1 MTKARDSSIK
11 DDDAKDAGATKAPA
25 TPNVDLKQL
34 LAKSHLILERE
45 VKQLT
50 ILSATALL
58 DRDASLALVNYV
70 KLLKELIKDEDKL
83 LDDLSDEELE
93 QIMKDRK

>member
-1 MTKARDSSIK
+1 MSKPALSVK
-11 DDDAKDAGATKAPA
+11 DDDSPTAVAKTATAVPQI
-25 TPNVDLKQL
+25 DLKQL
-34 LAKSHLILERE
+34 LAKTHMILERE

-50 ILSATALL
+50 IQSATALL

-83 LDDLSDEELE
+83 LDDLNDEELE
-93 QIMKDRK
+93 KIMKEHK